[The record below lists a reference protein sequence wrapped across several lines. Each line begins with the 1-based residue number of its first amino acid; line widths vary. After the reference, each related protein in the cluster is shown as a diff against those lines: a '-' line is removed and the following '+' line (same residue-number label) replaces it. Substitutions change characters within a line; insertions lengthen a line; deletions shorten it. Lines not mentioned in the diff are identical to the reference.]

1 MEGDQNVKVLYE
13 LDLNDIIR
21 IVAEKYG
28 VPQEKVKKTNKDG
41 LNYLMIDMSTT
52 ETPGPVPF
60 KDYVSP
66 FLAGKKEAP
75 AEEQKGLVEE
85 KKGLLG
91 LKKGPE
97 QQEPEPTDE
106 ELQELKYKL
115 ITDEKLISCIKN
127 DMTVPDIC
135 EEFCLKDK
143 KYAQRLY
150 KKIGNL
156 KAEMKAPTTEEQKAI
171 LKSLKKAQAKRT
183 EPGIDG
189 DITIYTC
196 PVCGKEFDT
205 EKYPQYAYKK
215 QAFNHKHIF
224 CGYDCMRKAEKALT
238 PEG

>member
-1 MEGDQNVKVLYE
+1 MKVLYE

-21 IVAEKYG
+21 IVADKFEVNPAKI
-28 VPQEKVKKTNKDG
+28 KKINKDG
-41 LNYLMIDMSTT
+41 LNYLTVDMSET
-52 ETPGPVPF
+52 ETPTVP
-60 KDYVSP
+60 
-66 FLAGKKEAP
+66 
-75 AEEQKGLVEE
+75 E
-85 KKGLLG
+85 K
-91 LKKGPE
+91 
-97 QQEPEPTDE
+97 QELEPTDE

-171 LKSLKKAQAKRT
+171 LKSLKKAQVKRT

-224 CGYDCMRKAEKALT
+224 CGYDCMRKAEKALN
-238 PEG
+238 P

>member
-1 MEGDQNVKVLYE
+1 MKVLYE

-21 IVAEKYG
+21 IVADKFEVNPAKI
-28 VPQEKVKKTNKDG
+28 KKINKDG
-41 LNYLMIDMSTT
+41 LNYLTVDMSET
-52 ETPGPVPF
+52 ETPTVP
-60 KDYVSP
+60 
-66 FLAGKKEAP
+66 
-75 AEEQKGLVEE
+75 E
-85 KKGLLG
+85 K
-91 LKKGPE
+91 
-97 QQEPEPTDE
+97 QELEPTDE

-171 LKSLKKAQAKRT
+171 LKSLKKAQDKRT

-224 CGYDCMRKAEKALT
+224 CGYDCMRKAEKALN
-238 PEG
+238 P

>member
-1 MEGDQNVKVLYE
+1 MKVLYE

-21 IVAEKYG
+21 IVADKFEVNPAKI
-28 VPQEKVKKTNKDG
+28 KKINKDG
-41 LNYLMIDMSTT
+41 LNYLTVDMSET
-52 ETPGPVPF
+52 ETPTVP
-60 KDYVSP
+60 
-66 FLAGKKEAP
+66 
-75 AEEQKGLVEE
+75 E
-85 KKGLLG
+85 K
-91 LKKGPE
+91 
-97 QQEPEPTDE
+97 QELEPTDE

-135 EEFCLKDK
+135 EEFCLTDK

-224 CGYDCMRKAEKALT
+224 CGYDCMRKAEKALN
-238 PEG
+238 P

>member
-1 MEGDQNVKVLYE
+1 MKVLYE

-21 IVAEKYG
+21 IVAEKFE
-28 VPQEKVKKTNKDG
+28 VNPAKIKKINKDG
-41 LNYLMIDMSTT
+41 LNYLTVDMSET
-52 ETPGPVPF
+52 ETPTVP
-60 KDYVSP
+60 
-66 FLAGKKEAP
+66 
-75 AEEQKGLVEE
+75 E
-85 KKGLLG
+85 K
-91 LKKGPE
+91 
-97 QQEPEPTDE
+97 QELEPTDE

-224 CGYDCMRKAEKALT
+224 CGYDCMRKAEKALN
-238 PEG
+238 P